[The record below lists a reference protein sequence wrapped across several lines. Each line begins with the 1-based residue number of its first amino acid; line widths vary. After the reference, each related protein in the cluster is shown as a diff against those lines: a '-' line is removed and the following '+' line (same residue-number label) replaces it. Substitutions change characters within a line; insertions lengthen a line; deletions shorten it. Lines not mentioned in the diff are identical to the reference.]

1 MNDIDVSQ
9 LLSQLRS
16 TASMAQGAVGK
27 ATGGAAAGDFSS
39 LLKNSINQVNEEQ
52 TKAGNLAK
60 AFEAGDAKVDLT
72 EVMVALQKAS
82 LSFQA
87 MTQVRNKLI
96 SAYQDVMNM
105 QV

>member
-16 TASMAQGAVGK
+16 TASLAQGAADKV
-27 ATGGAAAGDFSS
+27 TNGAAAGDFSS

-60 AFEAGDAKVDLT
+60 AFETGDAKVDLT